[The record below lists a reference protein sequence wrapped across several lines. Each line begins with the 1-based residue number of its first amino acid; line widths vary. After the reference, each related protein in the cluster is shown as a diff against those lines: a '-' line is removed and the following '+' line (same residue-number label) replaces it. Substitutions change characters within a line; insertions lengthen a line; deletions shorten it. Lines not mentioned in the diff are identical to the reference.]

1 LVVEGKEAVDT
12 QVNDTTST
20 CPGCRNTA
28 RLKGELVGKEHALTV
43 ERERLRELEE
53 RLQRWAGEL
62 ADRSV
67 AHDRN
72 RAAHFIDPRALIRD
86 FDEALGRAT
95 AAIMPVRDAA
105 VSSVGTAASP
115 QFSR

>member
-1 LVVEGKEAVDT
+1 MEGKEAVDA
-12 QVNDTTST
+12 QGNDTISA
-20 CPGCRNTA
+20 CPDCRQSA
-28 RLKGELVGKEHALTV
+28 RLRGELAGKEHALTV

-72 RAAHFIDPRALIRD
+72 RAAHFIDPRALIRE

-95 AAIMPVRDAA
+95 AAIMPARNTKTSGVD
-105 VSSVGTAASP
+105 TAASP
-115 QFSR
+115 QLSH